1 MKTVDE
7 TYSGQILFENHEEV
21 YLNVSHLSCNYV
33 VSEPT
38 GFINRAIPDAFLNK
52 YNVKV
57 GGQQEEPKGTSAAAM
72 LKERNAQL
80 GIEQADNAPIIKD
93 GNE

>member
-1 MKTVDE
+1 M
-7 TYSGQILFENHEEV
+7 
-21 YLNVSHLSCNYV
+21 SHLSCNYV